1 MKVIRSIVIGSL
13 IGGFAAIFI
22 VWLFIDP
29 IPNLDFEFFL
39 KHLVVLAG
47 ITGAIFGAFVGLVI
61 GLFIWVWKVH
71 PVAPK

>member
-29 IPNLDFEFFL
+29 IPNLDFRFFL
-39 KHLVVLAG
+39 RHLVVLAG
-47 ITGAIFGAFVGLVI
+47 TVGAGFGAVVGLVI
-61 GLFIWVWKVH
+61 GVVQVIWGRLDRTD
-71 PVAPK
+71 